1 LVASAW
7 SSAGIYSVVHYPVS
21 LHRQESFSGYGVG
34 GSLPVT
40 EQIAGRILT
49 LPLCAELSENEQ
61 DRIVEEFLRV
71 ARP

>member
-1 LVASAW
+1 MQSAL
-7 SSAGIYSVVHYPVS
+7 SSARIDSGVHYPVP

-40 EQIAGRILT
+40 EQIADRILSM
-49 LPLCAELSENEQ
+49 PLCAELFESEQ
-61 DRIVEEFLRV
+61 DRIVEEFLRI